1 MNIIIS
7 DSPLRDIFESENFR
21 FPFFYEKWSNLGSEM
36 WKIKLQKIL
45 GNFSLMSSEN
55 CTGIEPGHLEIFSLP
70 QVIASPDILQKT
82 VVAESPLKVHFWI
95 KAAVN
100 LVHIHVHCFGP
111 VMVMLIQTWQSGK
124 PVPKIAVNT
133 DQQQHKNHKS
143 SVMLEWCKQFTVS
156 QFSVLSF
163 KFAINLNPAF
173 QS

>member
-21 FPFFYEKWSNLGSEM
+21 YEKWSNLGSEM

-55 CTGIEPGHLEIFSLP
+55 CTGIEPDHLEIFSLP

-100 LVHIHVHCFGP
+100 LVHIHVYCFGP
-111 VMVMLIQTWQSGK
+111 VMVMLIHD
-124 PVPKIAVNT
+124 PAVRQAST
-133 DQQQHKNHKS
+133 QDS
-143 SVMLEWCKQFTVS
+143 SEHRPTTT
-156 QFSVLSF
+156 
-163 KFAINLNPAF
+163 
-173 QS
+173 